1 MKEKNGSLLI
11 HPFWQTIL
19 SILPAS
25 LLIFSMGSISAYTFH
40 MIGRLS
46 CWNEQNKESGGK
58 AKSISQLW
66 KEVIGEKTSWIVTLS
81 CLLTPLA
88 FNLTYSIV
96 LGDTISS
103 LLRTSGVQ
111 VSYEVH
117 YFIFNGVVYLTSC
130 I

>member
-1 MKEKNGSLLI
+1 
-11 HPFWQTIL
+11 
-19 SILPAS
+19 
-25 LLIFSMGSISAYTFH
+25 MGSVSAYTFH

-46 CWNEQNKESGGK
+46 CWNEQNKDTSGK

-66 KEVIGEKTSWIVTLS
+66 KEAMGEKTSWLVTLS

-103 LLRTSGVQ
+103 LLRTAGVQ
-111 VSYEVH
+111 VSIDVFYTIKIE
-117 YFIFNGVVYLTSC
+117 L
-130 I
+130 